1 MCTLTK
7 YSDVLGLKNFLQATT
22 VLGFSYF
29 ETRILPQFSQT
40 VISFQLKCL
49 TLKKVQA
56 RTR

>member
-7 YSDVLGLKNFLQATT
+7 YSDDQEFSPLQQATT

-29 ETRILPQFSQT
+29 ETRILPQT